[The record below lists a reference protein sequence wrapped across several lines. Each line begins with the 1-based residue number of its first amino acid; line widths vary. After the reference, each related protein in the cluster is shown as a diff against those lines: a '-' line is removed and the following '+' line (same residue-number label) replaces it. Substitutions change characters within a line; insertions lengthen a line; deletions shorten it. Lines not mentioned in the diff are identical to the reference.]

1 MEEHN
6 IKICWGLIIRF
17 IQTTQTPSPQESVE
31 LIKAAISNDQLMI
44 NKQNVSMQQFIR
56 I

>member
-6 IKICWGLIIRF
+6 IKLCWGLVIGF

-31 LIKAAISNDQLMI
+31 IIEAAITISNDQLMI
-44 NKQNVSMQQFIR
+44 NKQNVFM
-56 I
+56 